1 MLAPKAKEA
10 ALAITMSNTMAKTKT
25 VDKAT
30 QTEISVDDQWRA
42 IEDHMKKKGW
52 DQRKHL
58 LDYQIR
64 SVILML
70 LRNRSFILKNV
81 GGKHEFISTT
91 YLRAMH
97 HRKLLLLH
105 PPQFT
110 DYVLPGRGEES
121 ARYWFNNKVK
131 YRAIVIK
138 NLITWEKFVYEA
150 ILAYKVS
157 VFASLPSRL
166 SYDVKYYIY
175 KYLD

>member
-10 ALAITMSNTMAKTKT
+10 ALAITMSNTTAKPKT
-25 VDKAT
+25 MDKAT

-42 IEDHMKKKGW
+42 IEDHMKKKDW
-52 DQRKHL
+52 DQRQNL
-58 LDYQIR
+58 LDYNIR

-91 YLRAMH
+91 YLRARH
-97 HRKLLLLH
+97 YRKLLLLH

-110 DYVLPGRGEES
+110 DYVLPGRDEES
-121 ARYWFNNKVK
+121 ARYWLKEKVR
-131 YRAIVIK
+131 YRAIVVK

-166 SYDVKYYIY
+166 SYDVKNYIY

>member
-1 MLAPKAKEA
+1 
-10 ALAITMSNTMAKTKT
+10 
-25 VDKAT
+25 
-30 QTEISVDDQWRA
+30 
-42 IEDHMKKKGW
+42 
-52 DQRKHL
+52 
-58 LDYQIR
+58 
-64 SVILML
+64 ML

-91 YLRAMH
+91 YLRARH
-97 HRKLLLLH
+97 YRKLLLLH

-110 DYVLPGRGEES
+110 DYVLPGRDEES
-121 ARYWFNNKVK
+121 ARYWLKEKVR
-131 YRAIVIK
+131 YRAIVVK

-166 SYDVKYYIY
+166 SYDVKNYIY